1 MTVSVV
7 VVSYNVKDW
16 IVRCLGSLAA
26 ATSHDLDVIVVDNAS
41 RDGSAEAV
49 EVAFPEVTVVRNAH
63 NLGFGRAANQ
73 GAELATGDY
82 LLLLNPDGYAE
93 PGSLDALVA
102 FAQRNPQYVI
112 VGGRTIS
119 PEGELDP
126 RSCWAAPTLWSLAS
140 SAAMLS
146 TLRPRSPL
154 FDPEAMGDF
163 GRDHARPVDIVTG
176 CLLLVRMA
184 DWRALGGFD
193 ERFFMYGEDAELCLR
208 AAAETGRQCAVTPE
222 ATMVHAVGASSAT
235 RPDKHEILLAGRITL
250 VRTHWGPV
258 RGRPARRCWW
268 RASAFEWRSNAPASG
283 AGSAGA
289 TPTGPRCGAAGAA
302 GAGGSRRAAV
312 TTAPRA
318 STRGRTPTWAML
330 EWWTRARSRGATPSA
345 GAASARRAWSGRCST
360 RGPTHTP
367 SSCCTTSTTRTWARS
382 GS

>member
-1 MTVSVV
+1 MTATEGRVGGGGTSPVERVTVSVV

-146 TLRPRSPL
+146 TLRPRSRCSTP
-154 FDPEAMGDF
+154 
-163 GRDHARPVDIVTG
+163 RPWVT
-176 CLLLVRMA
+176 
-184 DWRALGGFD
+184 
-193 ERFFMYGEDAELCLR
+193 
-208 AAAETGRQCAVTPE
+208 
-222 ATMVHAVGASSAT
+222 S
-235 RPDKHEILLAGRITL
+235 
-250 VRTHWGPV
+250 
-258 RGRPARRCWW
+258 
-268 RASAFEWRSNAPASG
+268 
-283 AGSAGA
+283 
-289 TPTGPRCGAAGAA
+289 
-302 GAGGSRRAAV
+302 AV
-312 TTAPRA
+312 TTP
-318 STRGRTPTWAML
+318 
-330 EWWTRARSRGATPSA
+330 ARSTSSP
-345 GAASARRAWSGRCST
+345 AACCWCG
-360 RGPTHTP
+360 GP
-367 SSCCTTSTTRTWARS
+367 
-382 GS
+382 